1 MAEKRGTR
9 KGKGRPGKGRGRA
22 KGRDAKA
29 FRESMISG
37 PTEAEYRQFERS
49 QQAQFTPAIR
59 ELRRQS
65 EMIPAMDPRVREL
78 ERQMGAERSTADIQ
92 QEYATRLANLQG
104 LITSADTGSA
114 GRGVSTAIGALGSA
128 LGVEAAPE
136 IAGGAGAVTPTDAI
150 SRVLLAGAASQFAG
164 LEQQTLGER
173 ADRLQRMGLS
183 KAEALKEA
191 RQERRQ
197 TRLQLAELLG
207 QRRAATADPLQR
219 TLAFLQ
225 LDEALKARS
234 GGGGYGGYGGGGGVL
249 GGPVEDEDVIP
260 EPGPGGVRDEAAARA
275 EFRNRNRNVDYSGVT
290 GPGRAQ
296 GYGAAMGAAQPY
308 APYTGG
314 WTGRTRP
321 KPPSKPPRRR
331 QPGTPR
337 GSGSPYGSR

>member
-1 MAEKRGTR
+1 MAEKKGTR
-9 KGKGRPGKGRGRA
+9 KGKGRPDKGRGKA

-29 FRESMISG
+29 FRESMITG

-49 QQAQFTPAIR
+49 RQAQFTPAIR

-65 EMIPAMDPRVREL
+65 QMIPAMDPRVREL

-104 LITSADTGSA
+104 LIGGADTGSA
-114 GRGVSTAIGALGSA
+114 GRGVSTAIGALGGA

-136 IAGGAGAVTPTDAI
+136 IAGGAGAVTPGDAV
-150 SRVLLAGAASQFAG
+150 SRALTAGAASQFAA

-173 ADRLQRMGLS
+173 ASRLQQMGLS

-207 QRRAATADPLQR
+207 QRQAATADPLQR

-234 GGGGYGGYGGGGGVL
+234 GGGYGGYGGGGGVF
-249 GGPVEDEDVIP
+249 GGPVEEEKGIP
-260 EPGPGGVRDEAAARA
+260 EPGPGGVRDEAQARS
-275 EFRNRNRNVDYSGVT
+275 EFRNRNRNVDYSAVT

-296 GYGAAMGAAQPY
+296 GYGAPMGAAQPY

-314 WTGRTRP
+314 WTGR
-321 KPPSKPPRRR
+321 KPPSSYKGAVPKYKPKKPVK
-331 QPGTPR
+331 PR
-337 GSGSPYGSR
+337 GSSF